1 MRARRKR
8 ERDMVYAYNLPNLGY
23 GYDQYYSSFS
33 SSSSPHYGGGGYDT
47 FQHHHHLFAQLGSS
61 RSSSSGISGQHH
73 NHNHSATTTSRNSG
87 SSGGSM
93 DDPFSKVDV
102 SSHIIA
108 ALNSTGK
115 TLPYDVNHDTMFENP
130 DSQCFV
136 KPISEAGVGAMA
148 STFFFTICLFLLSR
162 ADRSCFLS
170 SSLFTQ
176 QQLCSYSSPRWSS
189 ARYRST

>member
-1 MRARRKR
+1 
-8 ERDMVYAYNLPNLGY
+8 
-23 GYDQYYSSFS
+23 
-33 SSSSPHYGGGGYDT
+33 
-47 FQHHHHLFAQLGSS
+47 
-61 RSSSSGISGQHH
+61 
-73 NHNHSATTTSRNSG
+73 
-87 SSGGSM
+87 M

-148 STFFFTICLFLLSR
+148 STFFFLLFVCLFLLSR

-170 SSLFTQ
+170 SSLS
-176 QQLCSYSSPRWSS
+176 LSSHNNNSYVHIHLRGSRRRDT
-189 ARYRST
+189 AVRETGRFREC

>member
-1 MRARRKR
+1 VGRWGCWILAHDEKTRHIYKVAHLCTRSCARRKREEREER

-23 GYDQYYSSFS
+23 GYDQYYSSSS
-33 SSSSPHYGGGGYDT
+33 SSSSPHHGGYDT
-47 FQHHHHLFAQLGSS
+47 FQHHHQHLFAQLGSS
-61 RSSSSGISGQHH
+61 SSGSGSGSSGQHH
-73 NHNHSATTTSRNSG
+73 NHNHNHSAG
-87 SSGGSM
+87 SNGGGSM

-148 STFFFTICLFLLSR
+148 STFSFLAICLFVSPQSR
-162 ADRSCFLS
+162 
-170 SSLFTQ
+170 
-176 QQLCSYSSPRWSS
+176 
-189 ARYRST
+189 

>member
-1 MRARRKR
+1 
-8 ERDMVYAYNLPNLGY
+8 
-23 GYDQYYSSFS
+23 
-33 SSSSPHYGGGGYDT
+33 
-47 FQHHHHLFAQLGSS
+47 
-61 RSSSSGISGQHH
+61 
-73 NHNHSATTTSRNSG
+73 
-87 SSGGSM
+87 M

-148 STFFFTICLFLLSR
+148 STFFFLAICLFVSPQSR
-162 ADRSCFLS
+162 
-170 SSLFTQ
+170 
-176 QQLCSYSSPRWSS
+176 
-189 ARYRST
+189 